1 MKRSTAI
8 KNINTIIRR
17 VKSVNGLLGT
27 PKHRYDFVKIKRVWL
42 FGSTAKGSTNP
53 NDIDIFVEIINVGP
67 HFSASKHTDRFFDKK
82 FFRCEGVKLLSESS
96 TYAIKWLR
104 SGMKMVSIHRVGD
117 DLIFDELDVKIMLYP
132 RNDFKE
138 GQLFQ

>member
-53 NDIDIFVEIINVGP
+53 NDIDIFVEIINIGP
-67 HFSASKHTDRFFDKK
+67 HFSASKHTDRYFDKQ
-82 FFRCEGVKLLSESS
+82 FFRSCGVKLSGDSS
-96 TYAIKWLR
+96 QYAVKWLKKN
-104 SGMKMVSIHRVGD
+104 MKMVSIHLVGH

-132 RNDFKE
+132 RNDLIE
-138 GQLFQ
+138 GRLFQ